1 MRGTVQTAQ
10 VRVLAA
16 MVGLV
21 ALCTGSRVHAGPVE
35 QMVELA
41 YPPGKSDS
49 MLVRYLN
56 GGGGLFLST
65 DSGKTWGLQCNTAFL
80 GPGGR
85 VQGPIAVLGDKSLL
99 LLSSSGVF
107 HSDASGC
114 GFKAESP
121 DLTKNLVDFT
131 LHPTDPMKVYGAIS
145 DPAGMSGL
153 VVRAADG
160 TWTPVGIK
168 DAPSP
173 LSLRV
178 VMHEAGLRVYEIAV
192 KMSTAMGAAGTGAVT
207 PEYVLRV
214 SDDEAKTWQEY
225 PLAVDANGRP
235 RLRGV
240 DPTNPE
246 RLLIVIDRSNA
257 TDSVLLS
264 KDGGKTTTKYLEVD
278 EFGGLTFAPDGRVW
292 IGDLGLTSG
301 SSMTR
306 GLYKAANLDAMPE
319 RLGQAT
325 YPVQCLGWA
334 ADTNTLYACQRFWF
348 GNVNQ
353 ETGEFTT
360 MMRFTDVPKFVSCP
374 GEDTAGQCKL
384 QLCMDYCG
392 PAHFAVAPVCSAY
405 DDPACGKP
413 VALMEAGDSEVPSA
427 GTTGSAGSSAAAGSG
442 AAGAAAGAGGMS
454 VAGST
459 ATAGTGTAGTTS
471 GAAGVA
477 QAPPGKSSGSC
488 SFAPAST
495 TSRSGLAWF
504 GLTALALVAVRRRAK
519 ARRR

>member
-16 MVGLV
+16 MVALV
-21 ALCTGSRVHAGPVE
+21 ALCTGSRAHAGPVE

-65 DSGKTWGLQCNTAFL
+65 DAGKSWSLQCNTAFL

-85 VQGPIAVLGDKSLL
+85 VQGPIAVLGDKTLL
-99 LLSSSGVF
+99 VLSSSGVF
-107 HSDASGC
+107 HADAAGC
-114 GFKAESP
+114 GYKAESP

-160 TWTPVGIK
+160 TWTPVGVK

-178 VMHEAGLRVYEIAV
+178 VTREAGLRFYEVAV
-192 KMSTAMGAAGTGAVT
+192 KTGTAMGAAGTGAVAT
-207 PEYVLRV
+207 EYVLRV

-225 PLAVDANGRP
+225 PLPVDASGRP

-246 RLLIVIDRSNA
+246 RVLIVIDRSNA

-306 GLYKAANLDAMPE
+306 GLYKAANLDALPA

-374 GEDTAGQCKL
+374 GEDTAGQCKV
-384 QLCMDYCG
+384 QLCLDYCG
-392 PAHFAVAPVCSAY
+392 PAHFAAAPVCSAY

-427 GTTGSAGSSAAAGSG
+427 GTTGSAGSSVAAGSG

-477 QAPPGKSSGSC
+477 QAPPGKSSGC
-488 SFAPAST
+488 SFAPVST
-495 TSRSGLAWF
+495 TSSSGPAWF